1 MKKRSLFALCIIA
14 IASVALLASCFM
26 QDPIADNKAIGKWEA
41 TNSSGYKVVMDVKS
55 DQTFI
60 MSFYL
65 PEEDGGYMEFKGTW
79 DATSVSQ
86 GTMSIKLFEK
96 TTTFSFTAYDTEL
109 TLYQSGEEP
118 FTLKRVA
125 Q

>member
-41 TNSSGYKVVMDVKS
+41 KNNEGDTVILDVKS
-55 DQTFI
+55 DQTFT
-60 MSFYL
+60 MT
-65 PEEDGGYMEFKGTW
+65 EQQTGGTFILDGTW
-79 DATSVSQ
+79 TASSVSQ
-86 GTMSIKLFEK
+86 GTMTITLVK
-96 TTTFSFTAYDTEL
+96 TTFDFTAYDTEL
-109 TLYQSGEEP
+109 TLYKSGEEP